1 VNLPVYWSSVQVYAR
16 YLLMFIPLFTVM
28 SFYLMEQERAAGT
41 WRYRLFYGLLAVLA
55 VLLPGTFFALPLVPE
70 VNFLPGIWPLS
81 FGFGLALAA
90 VAVCYFLDKKR
101 FLWWSIVSLLLARIA
116 FDLIILPTRHH
127 ENDVSVAKRAV
138 YNLVEK
144 YRDRKWIIYGD
155 SYVRE
160 PASFY
165 MTQQFGHIVPRS
177 FRTDEPNALYFVNP
191 LDFTNPDS
199 IFQRRPV
206 DTLQTD
212 YKEYILL
219 LYSLE

>member
-1 VNLPVYWSSVQVYAR
+1 
-16 YLLMFIPLFTVM
+16 
-28 SFYLMEQERAAGT
+28 
-41 WRYRLFYGLLAVLA
+41 
-55 VLLPGTFFALPLVPE
+55 
-70 VNFLPGIWPLS
+70 
-81 FGFGLALAA
+81 
-90 VAVCYFLDKKR
+90 
-101 FLWWSIVSLLLARIA
+101 
-116 FDLIILPTRHH
+116 
-127 ENDVSVAKRAV
+127 
-138 YNLVEK
+138 VEK

-191 LDFTNPDS
+191 LDFPNPDS